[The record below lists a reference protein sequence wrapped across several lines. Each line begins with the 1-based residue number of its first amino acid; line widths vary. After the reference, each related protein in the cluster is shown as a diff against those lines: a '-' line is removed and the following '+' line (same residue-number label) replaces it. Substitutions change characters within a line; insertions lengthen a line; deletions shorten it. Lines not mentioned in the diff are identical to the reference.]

1 MCKVYRYT
9 PIKNLDLIPIDI
21 WYKINLKDI
30 LQSTHLKEIC
40 YQNFFLLNYGP
51 NLCSM

>member
-30 LQSTHLKEIC
+30 LQSTHLKEISLSK
-40 YQNFFLLNYGP
+40 FLFVELRA
-51 NLCSM
+51 